1 MPYDVIITRLPLRT
15 LFDLKGTATAL
26 AAWCGTALPPFPDRP
41 NSRTE
46 AAGRG
51 LHWAGP
57 DRWLL
62 MAPLAEEAVLAAA
75 LRAEEAPDD
84 ISVTLVSDTL
94 TFFAV
99 TGPDATEVMA
109 VVTPLDLHPDT
120 FPQDGAAWT
129 EALGI
134 RSAIRRI
141 ADGYEIAVDRSY
153 ADWFEESLR
162 RAST

>member
-1 MPYDVIITRLPLRT
+1 MPYDVTITRLPLRA

-41 NSRTE
+41 NSRME

-51 LHWAGP
+51 LCWTGP

-62 MAPLAEEAVLAAA
+62 MAALAEEATLAKA
-75 LRAEEAPDD
+75 LRSEQAPDD
-84 ISVTLVSDTL
+84 LSVTLVSDTL

-109 VVTPLDLHPDT
+109 VVTPLDLHPDI

-129 EALGI
+129 EAFGI
-134 RSAIRRI
+134 RSATRRI
-141 ADGYEIAVDRSY
+141 AAGYEIAVDRSY